1 MANERLGPT
10 IAVLVF
16 GMFVAFLNQ
25 TMINVAIPHMMTELN
40 VSATTVQWLAT
51 GFMLANA
58 VMIPISA
65 YLMESIPTRILFV
78 SAMGLFTLG
87 SVICAVSPSFA
98 LILIGRIVQ
107 AIGAG
112 IMMPLVTNIFL
123 RVFPPEK
130 MGAAMGT
137 MGIAMMFAPAIGPT
151 FAGWV
156 LEAHSWR
163 VLFLIM
169 VPLGVLEIALAMRI
183 LSNVLQL
190 SYPKFDLPGAVFSTI
205 GFGALLYGLSEAGSQ
220 GWGDTTVV
228 LSIIIGSLFLLF
240 FVWRQFTTD
249 HPLMNLSVFRF
260 NVFTL
265 TTIVSCVVNMAMFGA
280 ILLLPIYIQNIRGY
294 TALESGLLI
303 LPGALIMGLMSPIA
317 GALFD
322 RVGIRPLALIG
333 LLITAITTYEFAQL
347 TAETTYSHLLVLY
360 AWRSFGMSF
369 IMMTIMTAGLNQ
381 LPRRLKSHG
390 TAVANTMRQVA
401 ASFGTALLVTVMS
414 TRTTEHM
421 AAYSNTL
428 TLYNTAVA
436 ETIGQF
442 QVNVAAAAGI
452 PPEAASGYAMTLLSG
467 LALREATISGIND
480 AFVVATGITI
490 LGLIISFFLRRPK
503 KASSD

>member
-1 MANERLGPT
+1 MANERLGST
-10 IAVLVF
+10 IGVLVF

-65 YLMESIPTRILFV
+65 FLMESIPTRVLFI

-87 SVICAVSPSFA
+87 SLICAVGPSFA
-98 LILIGRIVQ
+98 IILIGRIIQ

-137 MGIAMMFAPAIGPT
+137 MGIAMMFAPAVGPT

-156 LEAHSWR
+156 LAEHSWR
-163 VLFLIM
+163 VLFFLMI
-169 VPLGVLEIALAMRI
+169 PLGVLEIALAMRI
-183 LSNVLQL
+183 LSNVLKL
-190 SYPKFDLPGAVFSTI
+190 SYPRFDWPGAVFSTI

-220 GWGDTTVV
+220 GWGDTIVR
-228 LSIIIGSLFLLF
+228 LSIIIGILFLLF
-240 FVWRQFTTD
+240 FVWRQFSID
-249 HPLMNLSVFRF
+249 YPLMNLSVFRF
-260 NVFTL
+260 NVFSL

-294 TALESGLLI
+294 TALQSGLLI
-303 LPGALIMGLMSPIA
+303 LPGALIMGVMSPIA

-333 LLITAITTYEFAQL
+333 LLITAITTYEFTRL
-347 TAETTYSHLLVLY
+347 TAETTYTHLLWLY

-381 LPRRLKSHG
+381 LPPRLKSHG
-390 TAVANTMRQVA
+390 TAAANTARQVA

-414 TRTTEHM
+414 TRTTEHL
-421 AAYSNTL
+421 ATYANTL
-428 TLYNTAVA
+428 TLYNPTFV
-436 ETIGQF
+436 ESVTRF
-442 QVNVAAAAGI
+442 QAGVAAAAGL
-452 PPEAASGYAMTLLSG
+452 PPEAAGAYATSLIGG

-490 LGLIISFFLRRPK
+490 LGLIISFFLRRPR